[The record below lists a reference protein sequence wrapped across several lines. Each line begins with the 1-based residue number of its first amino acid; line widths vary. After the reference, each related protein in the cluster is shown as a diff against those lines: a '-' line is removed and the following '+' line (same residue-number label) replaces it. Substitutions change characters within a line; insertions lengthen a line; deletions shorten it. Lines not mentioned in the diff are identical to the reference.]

1 MVGVQIGIIL
11 DWIYFKMN
19 EYFFGCECWLLY
31 LEFVEF
37 IWMKFIGV
45 GEGNKSSLNKIDV
58 VVVVDCY
65 N

>member
-1 MVGVQIGIIL
+1 
-11 DWIYFKMN
+11 MN
-19 EYFFGCECWLLY
+19 EYFFSIECWVLY